1 MMQQPVIYSVN
12 GPVVKI
18 RNTNVF
24 SMMEMVYVGNRR
36 LIGEVIGLT
45 DTETTIQVYESTSGL
60 QTGEPVEPTGAPMSV
75 TLGPGILTNI
85 FDGIERPLRALEE
98 ASGAFIGD
106 GQQRRT
112 QPTHFLFQKACRAV
126 DAGGLEGV

>member
-45 DTETTIQVYESTSGL
+45 DEETTIQV
-60 QTGEPVEPTGAPMSV
+60 
-75 TLGPGILTNI
+75 
-85 FDGIERPLRALEE
+85 
-98 ASGAFIGD
+98 
-106 GQQRRT
+106 
-112 QPTHFLFQKACRAV
+112 
-126 DAGGLEGV
+126 

>member
-45 DTETTIQVYESTSGL
+45 DIETTIQVYESTSGRP
-60 QTGEPVEPTGAPMSV
+60 ENRSSRRAHRCRSRSV
-75 TLGPGILTNI
+75 
-85 FDGIERPLRALEE
+85 RA
-98 ASGAFIGD
+98 S
-106 GQQRRT
+106 
-112 QPTHFLFQKACRAV
+112 
-126 DAGGLEGV
+126 